1 MSERIYDLKIGESF
15 AIYGGAQLN
24 GSVFAVESILQDTAV
39 CVSQDGASRLILPLN
54 AAMPFAVQVFTP
66 SKKSASAINKP
77 AAEAAVPESRAVT
90 ENDTEE
96 TASKRLCS
104 TIDFF
109 MPRENWGKI
118 HVDGFPKGI
127 FFHISQV
134 EDEEFRKYLA
144 ALPTGTRLPKLKVSY
159 QRCCNVGRNN
169 ALCAGAIHLE
179 EPLESCEAAQPEPDT
194 EHDGYLVEMA
204 CNGMLTIL
212 DCETSRENRTR
223 LTTLIDPY
231 LKAYLDQH
239 AGFGNLDG
247 EGIKVHYLLR
257 GKSMTRVEWSNRDEV
272 LQAKEVSLDEAV
284 DAAALEK
291 WNGTEA
297 GEEEK
302 AEEERPVPPYQPL
315 PLWRNRRVHAE

>member
-1 MSERIYDLKIGESF
+1 MSERIYDLRIGESF
-15 AIYGGAQLN
+15 AIYSGIQLN
-24 GSVFAVESILQDTAV
+24 GSIFTVESILHDTAV
-39 CVSQDGASRLILPLN
+39 CVSRDGASRLILPLN
-54 AAMPFAVQVFTP
+54 VAMPFAVQVFAP
-66 SKKSASAINKP
+66 AKKTAP
-77 AAEAAVPESRAVT
+77 AASDPAEGAAVPENHDTAD
-90 ENDTEE
+90 NGTEE
-96 TASKRLCS
+96 AAPKRIDS

-109 MPRENWGKI
+109 MPKENWGKI

-144 ALPTGTRLPKLKVSY
+144 ALPMGTRLPKLKVSY

-179 EPLESCEAAQPEPDT
+179 EPLESCEAAQAEPDA

-204 CNGMLTIL
+204 CNGMLTVL

-223 LTTLIDPY
+223 LNTLIDPY

-247 EGIKVHYLLR
+247 EGIKVHYFMR

-291 WNGTEA
+291 WNGMEA
-297 GEEEK
+297 EEEEK
-302 AEEERPVPPYQPL
+302 TEEERPVPPYQPL
-315 PLWRNRRVHAE
+315 PLWRSRRNRAE